1 MNDHEYE
8 TGNKQTTEAIAVN
21 RSPSL
26 GKLAEALAKAQG
38 EIVGA
43 IKDSE
48 NPYFKSKY
56 ADLASVWEACRL
68 PLSKNGLAVMQ
79 TTTWKLVGE
88 TQTLILE
95 TMLIHSSGEWRMS
108 ELPIKP
114 VKDDPQGMGSAITYG
129 RRQSLAAIVGVSP
142 EDDDANAASGLGVPS
157 TAKSA
162 PRIPNGKRTTPPI
175 PPPTFPPIPPFYTG
189 PTFYT
194 RPTQPAEQ
202 TPAPEISPPADGDK
216 AGAVPP
222 GQSVPTGAAEPAAP
236 VESPKAMDR
245 EEFRA
250 LAAKL
255 ASHGLAGTQ
264 AKAITLINDYIARC
278 DGKPSI
284 GSVVKENAQK
294 IARLLAHQLE
304 KDGPGITV
312 ASIKAV
318 LGT

>member
-43 IKDSE
+43 SKNSE
-48 NPYFKSKY
+48 NPFLKSRY

-68 PLSKNGLAVMQ
+68 PLSKNGLAVTQ
-79 TTTWKLVGE
+79 LVGNADGTVVVE
-88 TQTLILE
+88 SLL
-95 TMLIHSSGEWRMS
+95 MHSSGEWVMS
-108 ELPIKP
+108 RLSLKS
-114 VKDDPQGMGSAITYG
+114 VKDDPQGMGSAITYA
-129 RRQSLAAIVGVSP
+129 RRYALAAIVGVSP

-175 PPPTFPPIPPFYTG
+175 PPPTFPPTPPFYTG

-216 AGAVPP
+216 AGAAPP

-255 ASHGLAGTQ
+255 ATHGLAGTQ

-318 LGT
+318 LGS

>member
-8 TGNKQTTEAIAVN
+8 TGNKQTTEAVAVN
-21 RSPSL
+21 RSPTL
-26 GKLAEALAKAQG
+26 GKLADALAKAQG

-43 IKDSE
+43 SKDAE
-48 NPYFKSKY
+48 NPFFGKKY
-56 ADLASVWEACRL
+56 ATLASVWEACRV
-68 PLSKNGLAVMQ
+68 PLSKNGLAV
-79 TTTWKLVGE
+79 
-88 TQTLILE
+88 TQLLGNAAGAVVVE
-95 TMLIHSSGEWRMS
+95 SLLMHSSDEWVMS
-108 ELPIKP
+108 RLLLNP
-114 VKDDPQGMGSAITYG
+114 VKGDPQGMGSAFTYA
-129 RRQSLAAIVGVSP
+129 RRYALAAIVGVSP

-157 TAKSA
+157 AARSA

-175 PPPTFPPIPPFYTG
+175 PPPTFPPTPPFYTG

>member
-1 MNDHEYE
+1 VKSLAEQRMRERQITFGQALSEIGREQPELVQQYRRWVTSTAPE
-8 TGNKQTTEAIAVN
+8 ESPTVPPPAQPSSAAT
-21 RSPSL
+21 PSL
-26 GKLAEALAKAQG
+26 GQTSAL
-38 EIVGA
+38 
-43 IKDSE
+43 
-48 NPYFKSKY
+48 
-56 ADLASVWEACRL
+56 
-68 PLSKNGLAVMQ
+68 
-79 TTTWKLVGE
+79 
-88 TQTLILE
+88 
-95 TMLIHSSGEWRMS
+95 
-108 ELPIKP
+108 
-114 VKDDPQGMGSAITYG
+114 
-129 RRQSLAAIVGVSP
+129 
-142 EDDDANAASGLGVPS
+142 
-157 TAKSA
+157 
-162 PRIPNGKRTTPPI
+162 
-175 PPPTFPPIPPFYTG
+175 
-189 PTFYT
+189 
-194 RPTQPAEQ
+194 
-202 TPAPEISPPADGDK
+202 EISPPADGDK
-216 AGAVPP
+216 AGAAPP

-255 ASHGLAGTQ
+255 ATHGLAGTQ